1 MEDKSLNTFLL
12 SLGYSHQYH
21 LTAINH
27 MNAFEHCHLTDTD
40 TVLNTDEQT
49 CACPTSTELW
59 VELVMLVD
67 RVNWNSVFFLFQW
80 VTDWLGFYKS
90 KLFMTEHMEKSSS
103 LLVIYGM
110 STLTVCSLWLIAEY
124 ILLLL
129 GMTIANFSSNAR

>member
-1 MEDKSLNTFLL
+1 
-12 SLGYSHQYH
+12 
-21 LTAINH
+21 